1 MKNAELFLILN
12 YLKIIKMKKKISYL
26 LFLSHVLFLLPLIG
40 YTQTDSVDIF
50 DLTLDEL
57 MNLEVDIASRNSQKI
72 SEAPAVVGIVTK
84 KDIENMGVSSLVDVL
99 KHIPSI
105 EISMG
110 AMGHYRLSI
119 RGERKNG
126 NVLML
131 IDGQPINDFYNGLS
145 IYDLP
150 TDFIER
156 IEIIRGPGSAL
167 FGTNAVAGVIN
178 IISNKNNNSI
188 NLKGGNFM
196 TYSGGLLL
204 SKKIQNTTIS
214 FNGSYVVSDGANLM
228 PRSDDKITEKTNR
241 WLSDGLI
248 KASITNKNLDVSAFG
263 LIRNQ
268 GAWVGPA
275 FDVSPDSELKSN
287 WIIGEASYNID
298 ITKKIS
304 IQPKIYSQYLQHDYL
319 IQEHPD
325 GYVNNNYV
333 YTNGALTSEKYNGL
347 KVGSELQFK
356 LDLGKNFRLVSG
368 AVFEKLKL
376 MDYNLERNYSLV
388 GGKYFEELA
397 NYDSIEFGQK
407 DKQRDIFATF
417 LQAEYR
423 MNKVAITAGLRLDQY
438 SDFGYSTSP
447 RLGFVYNVA
456 DNFNI
461 KILHAQAFRAPLFIE
476 LYDNTNFSKDGITG
490 NKDLMPE
497 KVYSSELAFE
507 YSKSKFLVRTNFFI
521 NNSFNL
527 IGVLDVD
534 GGGSRGYYKN
544 IGNMNSFGN
553 ETELIAILNSSLNF
567 FVNFSN
573 FYSLFTWDEKILEN
587 LDNSSIQYFVTKPN
601 SKFVGHIRNIPNIR
615 ANAGLNYKYSH
626 YSLFASIN
634 FASPSKNN
642 SRYQFEYNAPT
653 DIPFYVLG
661 NLNLSYTVKR
671 LRISLLANN
680 LGLVKYSDPDATTNI
695 DQMGTTGMA
704 QPLNTFMLKFSVNLN
719 SKK

>member
-1 MKNAELFLILN
+1 MNNKIYYLLITTL
-12 YLKIIKMKKKISYL
+12 IFSFFPAISY
-26 LFLSHVLFLLPLIG
+26 S
-40 YTQTDSVDIF
+40 QTDSVDIF

-84 KDIENMGVSSLVDVL
+84 KDIENMGVTSLVDVL
-99 KHIPSI
+99 KHIPAI

-110 AMGHYRLSI
+110 VMGDYRLSI

-188 NLKGGNFM
+188 STRGGNFM
-196 TYSGGLLL
+196 TYSGSLLL
-204 SKKIQNTTIS
+204 SKKIKNTTVSI
-214 FNGSYVVSDGANLM
+214 NGGYIVSDGANLT

-241 WLSDGLI
+241 WLSDGLV
-248 KASITNKNLDVSAFG
+248 KASITNKNLNISAFG
-263 LIRNQ
+263 LMRNQ

-275 FDVSPDSELKSN
+275 FDVSPDSDLKSN
-287 WIIGEASYNID
+287 WLIGEAAYNID

-304 IQPKIYSQYLQHDYL
+304 IQPKVYSQYLQHDYL

-325 GYVNNNYV
+325 GYINNNFV

-347 KVGSELQFK
+347 KVGSELQLK
-356 LDLGKNFRLVSG
+356 LDLGKNFRLVG
-368 AVFEKLKL
+368 GGVFENLQL

-388 GGKYFEELA
+388 GGEYFEELA

-407 DKQRDIFATF
+407 NKQRDIFAAF
-417 LQAEYR
+417 VQAEYR
-423 MNKVAITAGLRLDQY
+423 MKKVAITAGLRLDQY

-447 RLGFVYNVA
+447 RLGFVYNLA

-461 KILHAQAFRAPLFIE
+461 KVLHAQAFRAPLFIE

-497 KVYSSELAFE
+497 KVYSSEVAFE
-507 YSKSKFLVRTNFFI
+507 YSKSKFLIRTNFFY

-534 GGGSRGYYKN
+534 GGGGRGYYEN
-544 IGNMNSFGN
+544 IGDMNSLGN
-553 ETELIAILNSSLNF
+553 ETELIAILNSSFDF

-573 FYSLFTWDEKILEN
+573 FYSLFTWSDEII
-587 LDNSSIQYFVTKPN
+587 DNHNVISNFVNN
-601 SKFVGHIRNIPNIR
+601 SKYNNQIRNIPNIR
-615 ANAGLNYKYSH
+615 ANAGVNYKYSH
-626 YSLFASIN
+626 YSIFGSVN
-634 FASPSKNN
+634 FGSVAQNN
-642 SRYQFEYNAPT
+642 ARSYFEYDAHVT
-653 DIPFYVLG
+653 IPAYVLG
-661 NLNLSYTVKR
+661 NINLSYTVKR
-671 LRISLLANN
+671 LKISLLANN
-680 LGLVKYSDPDATTNI
+680 LGLTRFSDPDATTNI
-695 DQMGTTGMA
+695 DKMGPLGMA
-704 QPLNTFMLKFSVNLN
+704 QPINTFMLKLSVNLN